1 MTKKTT
7 KKLFN
12 LLYRLEDLYEYDNT
26 EIGKEIGELINILQ
40 KELLR
45 NKN

>member
-1 MTKKTT
+1 MTKETR

-12 LLYRLEDLYEYDNT
+12 LLYSLEDLYEYDKT
-26 EIGKEIGELINILQ
+26 ETGKEIGELINILQ
-40 KELLR
+40 KELIK